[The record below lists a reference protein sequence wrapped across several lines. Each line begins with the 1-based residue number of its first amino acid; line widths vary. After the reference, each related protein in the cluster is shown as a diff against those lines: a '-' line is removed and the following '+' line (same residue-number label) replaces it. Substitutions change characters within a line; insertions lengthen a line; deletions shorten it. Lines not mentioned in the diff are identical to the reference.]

1 MCCTILPHF
10 ATRLLKRVV
19 KCDCATQ
26 LQIEKR
32 RGRVKIPMLTTK
44 KKATVMKSTAR
55 HDTDTGSP
63 DVQVALLSKQIDE
76 LAKHL
81 KKNPKDFHSRR
92 GLLQMVADR
101 RSHLRYLETSNK
113 RRYNALIKKLGL
125 KK

>member
-1 MCCTILPHF
+1 
-10 ATRLLKRVV
+10 
-19 KCDCATQ
+19 
-26 LQIEKR
+26 
-32 RGRVKIPMLTTK
+32 MLTTK
-44 KKATVMKSTAR
+44 KKMAAIKSAAR
-55 HDTDTGSP
+55 HDADTGSS
-63 DVQVALLSKQIDE
+63 DVQVALLSKQIDD

-113 RRYNALIKKLGL
+113 RRYNALVKKLGL

>member
-1 MCCTILPHF
+1 
-10 ATRLLKRVV
+10 
-19 KCDCATQ
+19 
-26 LQIEKR
+26 
-32 RGRVKIPMLTTK
+32 MLTTK
-44 KKATVMKSTAR
+44 KKMAVIKDTAR
-55 HDTDTGSP
+55 HDADTGSV
-63 DVQVALLSKQIDE
+63 DVQVALLSKQIDD

>member
-1 MCCTILPHF
+1 
-10 ATRLLKRVV
+10 
-19 KCDCATQ
+19 
-26 LQIEKR
+26 
-32 RGRVKIPMLTTK
+32 MLTTK
-44 KKATVMKSTAR
+44 KKAAIIKTVAR
-55 HDTDTGSP
+55 HETDSGSA

-113 RRYNALIKKLGL
+113 RHYNTLIKKLGL